1 MASNKTIDQVISSIT
16 RTLDEHIKNM
26 WLTTAAVPHA
36 PAQDIGFGN
45 SGLLPIAIKVSSMT
59 IGHELVSVQPL
70 EMPKGMLTYLD
81 FKYTE
86 NLFRIY
92 YVTAD
97 GKDAVAEVVAASV
110 DHATRLI
117 EDFGSIKF
125 HIDYGPAEI

>member
-1 MASNKTIDQVISSIT
+1 
-16 RTLDEHIKNM
+16 
-26 WLTTAAVPHA
+26 
-36 PAQDIGFGN
+36 
-45 SGLLPIAIKVSSMT
+45 MT

-97 GKDAVAEVVAASV
+97 GKDAVAEVVAANV
-110 DHATRLI
+110 DHATSLI